1 MVLVIRGETPSKKNS
16 RINTRSGRS
25 FPGKRYMDWLD
36 SALFQLVDQIADF
49 RRNGKTLVFERG
61 LELTVTFYHGD
72 LKRRDSDNQLSS
84 ILDMLVDAQVIPD
97 DNWEILPAKHIF
109 DAYDK
114 GNPRCVISLEPLR

>member
-1 MVLVIRGETPSKKNS
+1 MTIVITGETPSKKNS

-25 FPGKRYMDWLD
+25 FPSKRYTDWLD

-49 RRNGKTLVFERG
+49 RRNGKLLAFERG

-97 DNWEILPAKHIF
+97 DNWEILPVKHIF

-114 GNPRCVISLEPLR
+114 GNPRCVISLEPMK

>member
-1 MVLVIRGETPSKKNS
+1 MTLVISGECPSKKNS

-25 FPGKRYMDWLD
+25 FPSKRYTAWLN
-36 SALFQLVDQIADF
+36 SALIQLVDQIADF
-49 RRNGKTLVFERG
+49 RRNGKQLAFERG

-84 ILDMLVDAQVIPD
+84 VLDMLVDAQVIPD
-97 DNWEILPAKHIF
+97 DNWEILPVKHIF

-114 GNPRCVISLEPLR
+114 GNPRCVISLEAL